1 MDGND
6 ILLLGLGLQAPWKR
20 VDQSLD
26 MDKKPHELPL
36 RVQAERGSESP
47 CPECGPLCKAHDFEE
62 RSWRPLNFF
71 QHHGHIHAGVPRVRC
86 PEHGVKRI
94 QIPWARK
101 GSGFALLFE
110 QAAMTLVREMPVN
123 AAARIMEITDKR
135 LWRGVE
141 YYVSRAIAPFDLS
154 AVPAVGLDETA
165 SKRGH
170 NYVTVFID
178 MAKREEPVL
187 FVTPG
192 KGQETLKQFAAFPK
206 TPQGPPENVLEG
218 VCDMSPAFLSGIAE
232 PLPNAEV
239 TVEWFHIVQLFTT
252 ALDDV
257 RKPESHTRPLP
268 TNLRWAVLKKGD
280 PDNLSTNQRYALAE

>member
-1 MDGND
+1 
-6 ILLLGLGLQAPWKR
+6 
-20 VDQSLD
+20 
-26 MDKKPHELPL
+26 
-36 RVQAERGSESP
+36 
-47 CPECGPLCKAHDFEE
+47 
-62 RSWRPLNFF
+62 
-71 QHHGHIHAGVPRVRC
+71 
-86 PEHGVKRI
+86 
-94 QIPWARK
+94 
-101 GSGFALLFE
+101 
-110 QAAMTLVREMPVN
+110 MTLVREMPVN

-239 TVEWFHIVQLFTT
+239 TVDGFHIVQLFTT

-257 RKPESHTRPLP
+257 RKPECHIRPLP
-268 TNLRWAVLKKGD
+268 KNLRWAVLKKGD